1 MWKLADAVKARAT
14 IGNAVN
20 SVYKSSTHR
29 ARCGRRMLDEPRPH
43 LIMRKVRR
51 MAWRPRARVMER
63 SMKNPGYEV
72 MNVEGGR
79 HVKMWTHG
87 VPVDELARQQ
97 LANIARMPFVR
108 SHLAVMPDVHVG
120 KGATVGSVIAT
131 KGAIIPAAVGVDIGC
146 GMMAVQTTLTAQD
159 LPDSLAELRARIERA
174 VPHGTVTT
182 SGRAHRGAWTVTPD
196 SVRTRWQTLAARH
209 DAIVAKYPSLAQ
221 KEPHKQLGTLGGG
234 NHFIEVCLDTDQAVW
249 VMLHSGSRG
258 IGNLIGQLFIELAR
272 KDMQRH
278 FINLP
283 DRDLAYLVEGTKHFD
298 DYVEAMTWAQ
308 DYAAHNRRSMMD
320 AVLRVMRETLPPFQ
334 LGDVAVNCHHN
345 YCTHETHFGEDL
357 IVTRKGAVSAKRGEL
372 GIIPGSMGARSYIV
386 RGRGNPDSFMSC
398 SHGAGRV
405 MSRTAAQ
412 KCFTVADHEAA
423 TRGVECRKDSG
434 VIDETPAAYKD
445 IDAVMAAQRDLV
457 EVAYTL
463 KQVLCVKG

>member
-1 MWKLADAVKARAT
+1 
-14 IGNAVN
+14 
-20 SVYKSSTHR
+20 
-29 ARCGRRMLDEPRPH
+29 
-43 LIMRKVRR
+43 
-51 MAWRPRARVMER
+51 
-63 SMKNPGYEV
+63 

-79 HVKMWTHG
+79 HVKMWTRG
-87 VPVDELARQQ
+87 VPVDESAKKQ
-97 LANIARMPFVR
+97 LENIARMPFVH
-108 SHLAVMPDVHVG
+108 SHLAVMPDVHLG

-146 GMMAVQTTLTAQD
+146 GMMAVQTTLKAKD
-159 LPDSLAELRARIERA
+159 LPESLAALRSKIERA
-174 VPHGTVTT
+174 VPHGA
-182 SGRAHRGAWTVTPD
+182 SKFRGRHDRGSWGDTPD
-196 SVRTRWQTLAARH
+196 SVRLRWGSLVDRH
-209 DAIVAKYPSLAQ
+209 AAIVAKYPRLKN

-234 NHFIEVCLDTDQAVW
+234 NHFIEVCLDTEQTVW

-272 KDMQRH
+272 KDMKKH

-283 DRDLAYLVEGTKHFD
+283 DQDLAYLVEGTDHFD

-308 DYAAHNRRSMMD
+308 DYAAENRRSMMD
-320 AVLRVMRETLPPFQ
+320 AVLRVMREELRAFQ
-334 LGDVAVNCHHN
+334 LGEVAVNCHHN

-357 IVTRKGAVSAKRGEL
+357 IVTRKGAVSARQGEL

-386 RGRGNPDSFMSC
+386 RGLGNPESFASC

-412 KCFTVADHEAA
+412 KRFTVADHEAA
-423 TRGVECRKDSG
+423 TAGVECRKDAG

-457 EVAYTL
+457 EIAYTL

>member
-1 MWKLADAVKARAT
+1 
-14 IGNAVN
+14 
-20 SVYKSSTHR
+20 
-29 ARCGRRMLDEPRPH
+29 
-43 LIMRKVRR
+43 
-51 MAWRPRARVMER
+51 
-63 SMKNPGYEV
+63 MKNQDYEV

-79 HVKMWTHG
+79 HVKMWTRG
-87 VPVDELARQQ
+87 VPVDEQAKKQ
-97 LANIARMPFVR
+97 LTNIARMPFVH

-131 KGAIIPAAVGVDIGC
+131 QGAIIPAAVGVDIGC
-146 GMMAVQTTLTAQD
+146 GMIAVQTTLKAKD
-159 LPDSLAELRARIERA
+159 LPESLSDLRSRIERA
-174 VPHGTVTT
+174 VPHGSVTVK
-182 SGRAHRGAWTVTPD
+182 GRAHKGSWGNTPD
-196 SVRTRWQTLAARH
+196 SVRTRWGALAERH
-209 DAIVAKYPSLAQ
+209 DAIIAKYPRLKN

-234 NHFIEVCLDTDQAVW
+234 NHFIEICLDTEQTVW

-258 IGNLIGQLFIELAR
+258 IGNMIGQLFIELAR
-272 KDMQRH
+272 KDMKKH

-283 DRDLAYLVEGTKHFD
+283 DQDLAYLVEGTDHFD

-308 DYAAHNRRSMMD
+308 DYAAENRRSMMD
-320 AVLRVMRETLPPFQ
+320 AVLRVMREVLRPFQ
-334 LGDVAVNCHHN
+334 LGEVAVNCHHN
-345 YCTHETHFGEDL
+345 YCTREQHAGVDL
-357 IVTRKGAVSAKRGEL
+357 IVTRKGAVSAKQGEL

-386 RGRGNPDSFMSC
+386 RGLGNPESFHSC

-412 KCFTVADHEAA
+412 KRFTVEEHIAA
-423 TRGVECRKDSG
+423 TEGVECRKDKD

-457 EVAYTL
+457 EIAYTL